1 MTKDNKKNKNFDFN
15 EAFKKIEKI
24 NQWFEKQ
31 DLDLE
36 QALLKYE
43 TAMDLVKKCKQR
55 LKKTENKFEEIKEKF
70 EKSENEN

>member
-1 MTKDNKKNKNFDFN
+1 MTKDNKKNKNIDFN